1 MARARPEHIIE
12 HVTRVRSISV
22 SCFVY
27 DVQIIFCLFHGTFEV
42 TIVIC
47 ILTEIRLEFWPQF
60 YYDNR
65 MLNSNPFFQTTIA
78 TSIKTYKF
86 GQNYKFG

>member
-27 DVQIIFCLFHGTFEV
+27 DVQIIFCLFHGTFKDI
-42 TIVIC
+42 TVIC
-47 ILTEIRLEFWPQF
+47 IFTDHFLDIKCDPKFHMTIVSLTEIINFSKWF
-60 YYDNR
+60 
-65 MLNSNPFFQTTIA
+65 
-78 TSIKTYKF
+78 
-86 GQNYKFG
+86 